1 MTIEEILG
9 EILQYLNNADE
20 VLVKSTPQDKKTYIR
35 QFVAG
40 ITILPKKKEGIVG
53 FYSFPQIDE
62 VSNQLNKSK
71 VSVIMD
77 AEGGS
82 RLKGSFVCLCKA
94 VVGCGYLRNFIIY
107 IRLSLFIC
115 FYLFG

>member
-20 VLVKSTPQDKKTYIR
+20 VLAKSTPQDKKTYIR

-77 AEGGS
+77 AEGTDCTFADVFSGA
-82 RLKGSFVCLCKA
+82 RMLKRFNCQTGTTLETISVKQP
-94 VVGCGYLRNFIIY
+94 R
-107 IRLSLFIC
+107 
-115 FYLFG
+115 